1 MQPQHQFD
9 PPGIDPCQV
18 VEKEN
23 AGIVDEHLDVKLL
36 VFAIAIQVFGCIF
49 GLTRSRYR
57 GVTRT
62 PYCFRISAAE
72 FAMPSAS
79 LLTISRS

>member
-36 VFAIAIQVFGCIF
+36 VFSNSDT
-49 GLTRSRYR
+49 GLRLHFRPTGRGYR

-62 PYCFRISAAE
+62 PYCSCISAAE

>member
-49 GLTRSRYR
+49 GRQVPVQGRDSDTLLL
-57 GVTRT
+57 
-62 PYCFRISAAE
+62 PYCGGGVRDAFGVVADD
-72 FAMPSAS
+72 
-79 LLTISRS
+79 